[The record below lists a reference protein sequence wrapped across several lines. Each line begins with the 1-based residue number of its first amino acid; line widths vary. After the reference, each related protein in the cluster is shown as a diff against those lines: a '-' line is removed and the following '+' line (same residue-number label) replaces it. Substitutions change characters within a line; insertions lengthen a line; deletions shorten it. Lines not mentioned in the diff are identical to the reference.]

1 MWGAWQWDRSGRI
14 AGWRAEVGGLPVPR
28 RGSWRSHCSVTHASA
43 FLPNRRAP
51 TSSFLQIG
59 SGYGNWAQGSTVLTS
74 LLYVSELRSD
84 ALQFDPQSGSPSWR
98 GRVVRNPV
106 ISVATSPSSADKY
119 VWVSQV
125 RIVRKGYA
133 PPHEPPSG
141 NPPTAGPCGH
151 LNNAPER

>member
-1 MWGAWQWDRSGRI
+1 MAWAAHWDRNGQLAGGRPELR
-14 AGWRAEVGGLPVPR
+14 GRPGPR

-106 ISVATSPSSADKY
+106 ISVATSPRSEEHTSELR
-119 VWVSQV
+119 SLM
-125 RIVRKGYA
+125 RI
-133 PPHEPPSG
+133 
-141 NPPTAGPCGH
+141 
-151 LNNAPER
+151 